1 MARESAATSIGAVT
15 GPCEGDQR
23 LPPTTENDHEGAAV
37 GRALMVCLPSYTQ
50 VSSHIR
56 ERQSSIGIGVP
67 V

>member
-1 MARESAATSIGAVT
+1 MARESAAPSIWAVT

-23 LPPTTENDHEGAAV
+23 QSPTTENDHGGAAV
-37 GRALMVCLPSYTQ
+37 GRAPMVCLPSYTQ

-56 ERQSSIGIGVP
+56 ERQPSIGIGVP